1 MLMNRQNRIHYVW
14 GGGLLKELLNRFSLF
29 LCTSCIILSF
39 AFHHFYDPSYIHPN
53 CLWFSFLTLF
63 HFYSTEIY
71 FTYTNYCVWFL
82 LIIDFPSFYLPVS
95 YLLIQFMHRHYCH
108 QRMLIIEKRGFLS
121 IMSLSGFSK
130 PRARAGKQSVTRLMK
145 RRWTGLRIVKPRSDE
160 VKIARTSERFEPRR
174 NWIAFL
180 MLS

>member
-95 YLLIQFMHRHYCH
+95 YLLIQFMHRYYCH

-121 IMSLSGFSK
+121 IIKQNLQNFSLPEWCYMSVSTLYHTHCMYPSLLSKS
-130 PRARAGKQSVTRLMK
+130 
-145 RRWTGLRIVKPRSDE
+145 
-160 VKIARTSERFEPRR
+160 
-174 NWIAFL
+174 
-180 MLS
+180 

>member
-53 CLWFSFLTLF
+53 CLWFPLLTLF

-108 QRMLIIEKRGFLS
+108 QRMLIIEKWGFLFIIKQNLQNFS
-121 IMSLSGFSK
+121 LPELCYMSFSTLYHTHCILHFCQK
-130 PRARAGKQSVTRLMK
+130 VNYLVICS
-145 RRWTGLRIVKPRSDE
+145 TGI
-160 VKIARTSERFEPRR
+160 
-174 NWIAFL
+174 FL
-180 MLS
+180 T